1 MIFDDDDTDP
11 RTERLRKLQHDPDYH
26 DQHIEPDP
34 DLLLWRA
41 VLMQA
46 LLDVTFYEAT
56 RREFIE
62 ARDAAHR
69 WIVASVGVTAQDFE
83 DVCHLAGVEPEKFRR
98 QALSLIE
105 RKQRF
110 MLREWGKSDDCG

>member
-1 MIFDDDDTDP
+1 VFDDDELDP
-11 RTERLRKLQHDPDYH
+11 RTERLRKLQHDPDYRDRH
-26 DQHIEPDP
+26 VESDP

-46 LLDVTFYEAT
+46 LLDVTFYEAS

-69 WIVASVGVTAQDFE
+69 WIIASVGVTAQDFE
-83 DVCHLAGVEPEKFRR
+83 DVCFLAAVDPQQFRKH
-98 QALSLIE
+98 ALAMIQRKE
-105 RKQRF
+105 RF
-110 MLREWGKSDDCG
+110 LLRNWGTPVSSG